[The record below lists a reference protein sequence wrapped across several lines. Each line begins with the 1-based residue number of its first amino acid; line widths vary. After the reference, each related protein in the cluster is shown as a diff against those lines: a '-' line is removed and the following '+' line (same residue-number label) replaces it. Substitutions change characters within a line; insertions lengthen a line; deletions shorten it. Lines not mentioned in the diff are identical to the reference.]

1 MNKEQLA
8 QFAAQLLTADPS
20 NINRALSVGTEVTPF
35 GCCNFFDPCSDG
47 ILSLH
52 YSGRLPL
59 LDWMGFNVT
68 EECYRSLEFITFVS
82 PAGSTVGYLA
92 DPCADP
98 NGIEFGSTKLTVEDF
113 GRIGRLGPTR
123 EIMKPLNYCKTRP
136 IVRLDGSP
144 VTNEDEWDMK
154 FVMDQILNDLAQL
167 LIVGD
172 ASTGGQF
179 DGLENW
185 VTTGYVN
192 AMLDSTIIEWNSN
205 PMSGGT
211 GVTWNGGVVTDNA
224 YNLIDIMLEIFRKF
238 RQRASWSPLLRAQTP
253 GVGDFILVMP
263 TALSVCL
270 LDYFTCWSVC
280 PGVQYSEANLNTLEA
295 RDFRDGLNGGK
306 FGHGQITLDGFVI
319 PIMAYDWS
327 LIKGDAI
334 GDMYFLTG
342 AYGGMRI
349 WEGEHL
355 SASRAAAENGDQG
368 IASTDGGR
376 VLVRKD
382 TENLCKVLKAWL
394 HPRLFCSAPW
404 MQARIQNVTCDTAGG
419 YISPD
424 PTTAYYPDQTQTPA
438 ACP

>member
-1 MNKEQLA
+1 MKDEQIARIVANAVA
-8 QFAAQLLTADPS
+8 QADVK
-20 NINRALSVGTEVTPF
+20 RALTIGTEITPF
-35 GCCNFFDPCSDG
+35 GCCNFFDPCADS
-47 ILSLH
+47 IFSLH

-68 EECYRSLEFITFVS
+68 EECYKSVEFITFVS
-82 PAGSTVGYLA
+82 PEGSTVGYLA

-98 NGIEFGSTKLTVEDF
+98 NGIEVGATKITVEDF
-113 GRIGRLGPTR
+113 GRIGRSGPVR

-154 FVMDQILNDLAQL
+154 FAMDQIITDLAQL

-172 ASTGGQF
+172 ESTGGQF
-179 DGLENW
+179 DGLEQW
-185 VTTGYVN
+185 VSTGYTN
-192 AMLDSTIIEWNSN
+192 ALIDSTIINWNSN

-211 GVTWNGGVVTDNA
+211 GITWNGGAVTDNA
-224 YNLIDIMLEIFRKF
+224 FNVIDILLEAFRKI

-253 GVGDFILVMP
+253 GVGDFILVLP
-263 TALSVCL
+263 TALTSCL
-270 LDYFTCWSVC
+270 LDFFTCWSVC
-280 PGVQYSEANLNTLEA
+280 PGKEFNETNMNTLEA
-295 RDFRDGLNGGK
+295 RTFRNDLLGGM
-306 FGHGQITLDGFVI
+306 FGHGKIFLDGYEI
-319 PIMAYDWS
+319 PLMAYDWE
-327 LIKGDAI
+327 LIKGATL

-355 SASRAAAENGDQG
+355 NAARAASENGDQG
-368 IASTDGGR
+368 ITTTDGGR

-382 TENLCKVLKAWL
+382 TENLCKILKAWL
-394 HPRLFCSAPW
+394 HPRLFCYAPW
-404 MQARIQNVTCDTAGG
+404 MQIRFQNVACVTASG
-419 YISPD
+419 YVSPD
-424 PTTAYYPDQTQTPA
+424 PTTAYYPDQTQTEA